1 MSIDVV
7 DPILIL
13 ALLLNFHFL
22 AATRVQALIVSV
34 AAQGVL
40 LGLVFPV
47 AHQGTKHLSGSPE
60 AAGDQGAL
68 LIRMVLLTL
77 AIVVIKGYVIPKML
91 FRGVREAGVR
101 GRMESFIGT
110 APTLLLGALGTGL
123 TLAFANTLP
132 LREDHTSVLVVPA
145 ALATVLIG
153 FLILT
158 TQRQA
163 LTQVLGYLVLENGI
177 FIFGLLL
184 VGAMPD
190 LVELGVLLDL
200 FVGVFVMGI
209 IIHHVSREFPA
220 ATSDHL
226 SALRE

>member
-13 ALLLNFHFL
+13 ALLLNFYFL

-47 AHQGTKHLSGSPE
+47 AHQGTKHLVGSPD
-60 AAGDQGAL
+60 AAGEQGL
-68 LIRMVLLTL
+68 MVRMVLLTL

-91 FRGVREAGVR
+91 FRGVSEAGVR
-101 GRMESFIGT
+101 GRMESLIGT

-145 ALATVLIG
+145 ALATVLVG

-226 SALRE
+226 SALKE